1 MNPCFL
7 IIRICFKYFPPAIF
21 TNHLRTSTTHLN
33 HPSKPRGVNGHA
45 RFIPFFPFASKTH
58 PTGEIQVRNAEVKR
72 TLHGTPGKKCP
83 TNFGFLI
90 PKNPEESDG
99 GFDRFGVFGVEI
111 LGNFHGFITVGSDP
125 PHRFWRLWTPKLFRK
140 KKGRTDAY
148 SKSHRE
154 VRIRP
159 AAQIKPFFEIGNHT
173 VVQKVHG

>member
-1 MNPCFL
+1 MVENVGKFAEKKDLPLLGVTYHGFSYYM
-7 IIRICFKYFPPAIF
+7 CFKYVPPAIF
-21 TNHLRTSTTHLN
+21 TNHLPTSSKPPNLN
-33 HPSKPRGVNGHA
+33 HHVESTVTRA
-45 RFIPFFPFASKTH
+45 IPFFPFASKTH

-140 KKGRTDAY
+140 KKR
-148 SKSHRE
+148 SHRCLFK
-154 VRIRP
+154 
-159 AAQIKPFFEIGNHT
+159 KPP
-173 VVQKVHG
+173 